1 MIQATEEERAA
12 GILVD
17 VQHRPKRRRT
27 GRTAASAAVVVPA
40 VEVESSAQAQ
50 AQAEAEVVVA
60 VWTTTRRRRLAVAI
74 VDGRPQTVLQ
84 QSRNVSFYTA
94 LHASDP
100 AAHPLSSVS
109 FPNRRALF
117 EYGAQHVYAD
127 APGTWRF
134 EKIRTF
140 WTHADPDTGRTRV
153 SALVVNEVHEPRWG
167 ELLLLDTAVSR
178 ADEERVRDLL
188 ESEIPCFLTRKG
200 QYNDIRYC
208 GHWTFRAEREVPSFL
223 YVTNSRP
230 RSRALRMQPA
240 PYDDRW
246 GCLDVRRPLR
256 RFVGQRR
263 ERAVDARVE
272 VRERLVE
279 ERLGGAVVVAGK
291 LEKVAV
297 LTEGSHADGDARR
310 VARVRGRG
318 SFVEGDDERER
329 VPGAQ
334 LGERDGRED
343 GVEAGRR
350 GRPR

>member
-1 MIQATEEERAA
+1 MGVACDVAHDDLMRTFRDVFGVLRRDPEGNKERICQLALDLEAYRAGRHPRCAAGAVVDEVEVLPSPPPVIQATEEERAA

-27 GRTAASAAVVVPA
+27 GRTAASAAVVVPGGGGIVCA
-40 VEVESSAQAQ
+40 DAGAGGGGGGRGRV
-50 AQAEAEVVVA
+50 
-60 VWTTTRRRRLAVAI
+60 RRRRDDARRLPRGRDRRRASADRPAAVAQRLLLHGAPR
-74 VDGRPQTVLQ
+74 VRPGGTPALLGLISQQT
-84 QSRNVSFYTA
+84 
-94 LHASDP
+94 
-100 AAHPLSSVS
+100 
-109 FPNRRALF
+109 RAF
-117 EYGAQHVYAD
+117 EYGAQHVHAD

-230 RSRALRMQPA
+230 RSRALRMQLA
-240 PYDDRW
+240 RYDDRW
-246 GCLDVRRPLR
+246 G
-256 RFVGQRR
+256 
-263 ERAVDARVE
+263 ATA
-272 VRERLVE
+272 
-279 ERLGGAVVVAGK
+279 
-291 LEKVAV
+291 
-297 LTEGSHADGDARR
+297 
-310 VARVRGRG
+310 
-318 SFVEGDDERER
+318 
-329 VPGAQ
+329 
-334 LGERDGRED
+334 
-343 GVEAGRR
+343 
-350 GRPR
+350 